1 MKEKKIKIKIF
12 AVVSRG
18 EGDEAEREKIRITGN
33 GVMTCEG
40 NRIEIRYDEILGE
53 DGPAVNTLS
62 FDTGDRSVVT
72 LVRVG
77 AVSSVMTFS
86 EKARYGGNYD
96 AGFAAFEFT
105 VAARRVSN
113 TVSFE
118 KGGVLVLDYNTEIQG
133 VPVQESRF
141 RFDIVCDG
149 EAYIDGFPNHP
160 FQVKKDKEME
170 KLMESIKT
178 YGVLTPIIVR
188 KKENERYEIIS
199 GHRRKRAC
207 ELLGIELI
215 QVILKDM
222 TQEEAIIAMVDSNL
236 QREKILPSEKARA
249 YKMKSEAMKRQG
261 MRTDLT
267 LSPMA
272 TKLPDTASR
281 IGQTFGESRDQ
292 VFRYIRLTEL
302 IPEILEMVDEG
313 KIAFRPAVEISY
325 LKKEQQ
331 EDLLETMKSEEV
343 SPSLSQ
349 AIKMK
354 GLSQNEKLDM
364 DKIFE
369 IMTEEKKNQVEK
381 VKIAVNKLDKYF
393 PRGTP
398 SARIEETIIRALEYY
413 QARKQENDSGG
424 R

>member
-1 MKEKKIKIKIF
+1 MDEQIYEIK
-12 AVVSRG
+12 
-18 EGDEAEREKIRITGN
+18 REK
-33 GVMTCEG
+33 
-40 NRIEIRYDEILGE
+40 
-53 DGPAVNTLS
+53 
-62 FDTGDRSVVT
+62 
-72 LVRVG
+72 VRVIPI
-77 AVSSVMTFS
+77 
-86 EKARYGGNYD
+86 K
-96 AGFAAFEFT
+96 
-105 VAARRVSN
+105 
-113 TVSFE
+113 
-118 KGGVLVLDYNTEIQG
+118 
-133 VPVQESRF
+133 
-141 RFDIVCDG
+141 
-149 EAYIDGFPNHP
+149 YIDGFPNHP
-160 FQVKKDKEME
+160 FQVKKDEEME

-188 KKENERYEIIS
+188 KKENERYEVIS

-207 ELLGIELI
+207 ELLGIDVI

-267 LSPMA
+267 CAPMEH
-272 TKLPDTASR
+272 KS
-281 IGQTFGESRDQ
+281 IGNKTRDIIAKENGESREQ
-292 VFRYIRLTEL
+292 IRRYIRLTEL
-302 IPEILEMVDEG
+302 ISGILEMVDEG

-331 EDLLETMKSEEV
+331 EDLLEMIKSEEV
-343 SPSLSQ
+343 APSLSQ

-354 GLSQNEKLDM
+354 ELIQNEKLDM

-398 SARIEETIIRALEYY
+398 PARIEESIIRALEYY
-413 QARKQENDSGG
+413 QARKRENDSGG

>member
-1 MKEKKIKIKIF
+1 M
-12 AVVSRG
+12 
-18 EGDEAEREKIRITGN
+18 
-33 GVMTCEG
+33 
-40 NRIEIRYDEILGE
+40 
-53 DGPAVNTLS
+53 
-62 FDTGDRSVVT
+62 
-72 LVRVG
+72 
-77 AVSSVMTFS
+77 
-86 EKARYGGNYD
+86 
-96 AGFAAFEFT
+96 
-105 VAARRVSN
+105 
-113 TVSFE
+113 
-118 KGGVLVLDYNTEIQG
+118 
-133 VPVQESRF
+133 
-141 RFDIVCDG
+141 
-149 EAYIDGFPNHP
+149 
-160 FQVKKDKEME
+160 
-170 KLMESIKT
+170 
-178 YGVLTPIIVR
+178 
-188 KKENERYEIIS
+188 
-199 GHRRKRAC
+199 
-207 ELLGIELI
+207 I

>member
-1 MKEKKIKIKIF
+1 MDKQTDNEIK
-12 AVVSRG
+12 
-18 EGDEAEREKIRITGN
+18 REK
-33 GVMTCEG
+33 
-40 NRIEIRYDEILGE
+40 
-53 DGPAVNTLS
+53 
-62 FDTGDRSVVT
+62 
-72 LVRVG
+72 VRVIPI
-77 AVSSVMTFS
+77 
-86 EKARYGGNYD
+86 K
-96 AGFAAFEFT
+96 
-105 VAARRVSN
+105 
-113 TVSFE
+113 
-118 KGGVLVLDYNTEIQG
+118 
-133 VPVQESRF
+133 
-141 RFDIVCDG
+141 
-149 EAYIDGFPNHP
+149 YIDGFPNHP

-292 VFRYIRLTEL
+292 VFRYICLCQGLFPRRTR
-302 IPEILEMVDEG
+302 VDFFRTLFTYLPFCK
-313 KIAFRPAVEISY
+313 KIIRYAWYRIGLVFFRENF
-325 LKKEQQ
+325 LKK
-331 EDLLETMKSEEV
+331 V
-343 SPSLSQ
+343 FP
-349 AIKMK
+349 
-354 GLSQNEKLDM
+354 NP
-364 DKIFE
+364 F
-369 IMTEEKKNQVEK
+369 KN
-381 VKIAVNKLDKYF
+381 F
-393 PRGTP
+393 
-398 SARIEETIIRALEYY
+398 
-413 QARKQENDSGG
+413 
-424 R
+424 

>member
-1 MKEKKIKIKIF
+1 MDKQTDNEIK
-12 AVVSRG
+12 
-18 EGDEAEREKIRITGN
+18 REK
-33 GVMTCEG
+33 
-40 NRIEIRYDEILGE
+40 
-53 DGPAVNTLS
+53 
-62 FDTGDRSVVT
+62 
-72 LVRVG
+72 VRVIPI
-77 AVSSVMTFS
+77 
-86 EKARYGGNYD
+86 K
-96 AGFAAFEFT
+96 
-105 VAARRVSN
+105 
-113 TVSFE
+113 
-118 KGGVLVLDYNTEIQG
+118 
-133 VPVQESRF
+133 
-141 RFDIVCDG
+141 
-149 EAYIDGFPNHP
+149 YIDGFPNHP

-222 TQEEAIIAMVDSNL
+222 TQEEAIISMVDSNL

>member
-1 MKEKKIKIKIF
+1 MDKQTDNEIK
-12 AVVSRG
+12 
-18 EGDEAEREKIRITGN
+18 REK
-33 GVMTCEG
+33 
-40 NRIEIRYDEILGE
+40 
-53 DGPAVNTLS
+53 
-62 FDTGDRSVVT
+62 
-72 LVRVG
+72 VRVIPI
-77 AVSSVMTFS
+77 
-86 EKARYGGNYD
+86 K
-96 AGFAAFEFT
+96 
-105 VAARRVSN
+105 
-113 TVSFE
+113 
-118 KGGVLVLDYNTEIQG
+118 
-133 VPVQESRF
+133 
-141 RFDIVCDG
+141 
-149 EAYIDGFPNHP
+149 YIDGFPNHP

-281 IGQTFGESRDQ
+281 IGQTSGESRDQ

>member
-1 MKEKKIKIKIF
+1 
-12 AVVSRG
+12 
-18 EGDEAEREKIRITGN
+18 
-33 GVMTCEG
+33 
-40 NRIEIRYDEILGE
+40 
-53 DGPAVNTLS
+53 
-62 FDTGDRSVVT
+62 
-72 LVRVG
+72 
-77 AVSSVMTFS
+77 
-86 EKARYGGNYD
+86 
-96 AGFAAFEFT
+96 
-105 VAARRVSN
+105 
-113 TVSFE
+113 
-118 KGGVLVLDYNTEIQG
+118 
-133 VPVQESRF
+133 
-141 RFDIVCDG
+141 
-149 EAYIDGFPNHP
+149 
-160 FQVKKDKEME
+160 
-170 KLMESIKT
+170 
-178 YGVLTPIIVR
+178 
-188 KKENERYEIIS
+188 
-199 GHRRKRAC
+199 
-207 ELLGIELI
+207 
-215 QVILKDM
+215 
-222 TQEEAIIAMVDSNL
+222 
-236 QREKILPSEKARA
+236 
-249 YKMKSEAMKRQG
+249 
-261 MRTDLT
+261 
-267 LSPMA
+267 MA